1 MCSVFSLK
9 FWWKKKGYFFVS
21 GPEGDKNPSCIEIY
35 VQKVGA
41 EKLRKLRGNL
51 LDFAAKNIEG
61 FWINDFLTIF
71 IDNTINMW
79 YDTISDNKV
88 GSTNIFVWL

>member
-1 MCSVFSLK
+1 M
-9 FWWKKKGYFFVS
+9 KKGYFFVS
-21 GPEGDKNPSCIEIY
+21 GPKGDKFPSN

-61 FWINDFLTIF
+61 FELTIF
-71 IDNTINMW
+71 
-79 YDTISDNKV
+79 YR
-88 GSTNIFVWL
+88 

>member
-1 MCSVFSLK
+1 MR
-9 FWWKKKGYFFVS
+9 KKGYIFVS
-21 GPEGDKNPSCIEIY
+21 DPEGDKNPSCIEIN

-61 FWINDFLTIF
+61 LN
-71 IDNTINMW
+71 
-79 YDTISDNKV
+79 
-88 GSTNIFVWL
+88 

>member
-9 FWWKKKGYFFVS
+9 FEIKIAQKKVCCVKI
-21 GPEGDKNPSCIEIY
+21 N

-61 FWINDFLTIF
+61 LELTIF
-71 IDNTINMW
+71 
-79 YDTISDNKV
+79 YR
-88 GSTNIFVWL
+88 

>member
-9 FWWKKKGYFFVS
+9 FWWKKKGTFFFVS
-21 GPEGDKNPSCIEIY
+21 DPEGDKNPSCVKIY

-61 FWINDFLTIF
+61 FGLTIF
-71 IDNTINMW
+71 
-79 YDTISDNKV
+79 YR
-88 GSTNIFVWL
+88 

>member
-1 MCSVFSLK
+1 VFFVINVFCFFFEILMR
-9 FWWKKKGYFFVS
+9 KKGYIFVS
-21 GPEGDKNPSCIEIY
+21 DPEGDKNPSCIKIN

-61 FWINDFLTIF
+61 LN
-71 IDNTINMW
+71 
-79 YDTISDNKV
+79 
-88 GSTNIFVWL
+88 

>member
-9 FWWKKKGYFFVS
+9 FWWEKKGYIFVS
-21 GPEGDKNPSCIEIY
+21 DPEGDKNPSCIKIN

-51 LDFAAKNIEG
+51 LEFVAKTIEG
-61 FWINDFLTIF
+61 FELMIF
-71 IDNTINMW
+71 
-79 YDTISDNKV
+79 YR
-88 GSTNIFVWL
+88 